1 MDYEANEETG
11 AEGKDAGPYDGDAN
25 GPAEYF
31 GWLSLIDKVSATVRK
46 SWDDVFSMNVYEF
59 FNIVSYLRWRD
70 EREKQRIQRWK
81 MSQ

>member
-1 MDYEANEETG
+1 M
-11 AEGKDAGPYDGDAN
+11 
-25 GPAEYF
+25 
-31 GWLSLIDKVSATVRK
+31 SATVRK

-59 FNIVSYLRWRD
+59 FNIVSYLRWKD